1 MFRIVIAGLDPAIQS
16 EVQTART
23 LRWLRGPS
31 PRMAIHHAA
40 NLLLARMGPVRRRGD
55 TLRNVGLPSERIR
68 RPDTRPTG
76 LAGECADQSR
86 LIRGAETP
94 ESRAE
99 DEDWF
104 DASDRT
110 GWTAWQSA
118 MMLS

>member
-1 MFRIVIAGLDPAIQS
+1 LDHASVAEGIPNCQ
-16 EVQTART
+16 RT
-23 LRWLRGPS
+23 LVS
-31 PRMAIHHAA
+31 
-40 NLLLARMGPVRRRGD
+40 LLSRTGPVRRRGD
-55 TLRNVGLPSERIR
+55 TLRNAGLPSERIR

-110 GWTAWQSA
+110 GWTA
-118 MMLS
+118 